1 MLFVRAHGARE
12 GRDPIPLPELRGDDH
27 RAMRALP
34 GPERALPV
42 PEVQLRGT
50 VGGAVGQVA
59 VLFRLMP
66 QGVETDLNEVAKA
79 VRTTLPG
86 GVTIRGMQVKDIAFG
101 LKSLLVSVVMDDAGG
116 VLESTERAFAK
127 VPHVESVE
135 VMEEGLL

>member
-1 MLFVRAHGARE
+1 
-12 GRDPIPLPELRGDDH
+12 
-27 RAMRALP
+27 
-34 GPERALPV
+34 
-42 PEVQLRGT
+42 
-50 VGGAVGQVA
+50 VGQVA

-79 VRTTLPG
+79 VRTTLPT

-101 LKSLLVSVVMDDAGG
+101 LRSLLVSVVMDDTGG

>member
-1 MLFVRAHGARE
+1 M
-12 GRDPIPLPELRGDDH
+12 
-27 RAMRALP
+27 
-34 GPERALPV
+34 
-42 PEVQLRGT
+42 
-50 VGGAVGQVA
+50 GQVA

-66 QGVETDLNEVAKA
+66 QGVETDMRQLAEG
-79 VRTTLPG
+79 VRTSVPK

-116 VLESTERAFAK
+116 YLDSTEQALAK